1 MLCCTHCCLP
11 LSPHGLQGIKKVF
24 WKGDIFLG
32 AKGKIKQGVQ
42 MRFLSRLGSEF
53 RLESETYYVISGR
66 RCMNHTSSQ
75 CDLCAIYVW
84 YRAST
89 VCHSAGWKSIYEWFK
104 IMPSVVFYSICNIM
118 SVPIA
123 LQRNLSGS
131 SRTWISL
138 TQLLHFRSGLVFW
151 AGLNAEVSGQLGI
164 QEVDVAVSWFIR
176 RETPSSPSPHGL
188 CTSGSR
194 CALNTECKSDPQS
207 WPMAVMTEWKI
218 GECACQRSVPPL
230 SSFTDSAGFWFLSV
244 CQLKQ
249 PFTHL
254 FIWLPHLL
262 YCTELS

>member
-1 MLCCTHCCLP
+1 
-11 LSPHGLQGIKKVF
+11 
-24 WKGDIFLG
+24 
-32 AKGKIKQGVQ
+32 
-42 MRFLSRLGSEF
+42 
-53 RLESETYYVISGR
+53 
-66 RCMNHTSSQ
+66 MNHTSSL

-84 YRAST
+84 YRATT
-89 VCHSAGWKSIYEWFK
+89 VCHSAGWKSMYERFK

-118 SVPIA
+118 FIA
-123 LQRNLSGS
+123 YRASKESFWFEQNV
-131 SRTWISL
+131 TSL
-138 TQLLHFRSGLVFW
+138 TKLLHFRSGLVFW

-164 QEVDVAVSWFIR
+164 QEVDVDVSWFIR
-176 RETPSSPSPHGL
+176 RETPSSSSSPHGL

-230 SSFTDSAGFWFLSV
+230 SSFTDSTGFWFLSV

-262 YCTELS
+262 YCSELS

>member
-11 LSPHGLQGIKKVF
+11 LSPRGLQGIKKVF
-24 WKGDIFLG
+24 SKGDIFLG

-53 RLESETYYVISGR
+53 RLESETYYVISGC

-118 SVPIA
+118 SVLIA

-131 SRTWISL
+131 SRRWLRSQNCCISGLFWYFELGWMLKSLVSWESKKLML
-138 TQLLHFRSGLVFW
+138 TFPGSLGGKLLHL
-151 AGLNAEVSGQLGI
+151 LLLHTVSAQVAADVLWTQNVSQTRNPGQ
-164 QEVDVAVSWFIR
+164 
-176 RETPSSPSPHGL
+176 
-188 CTSGSR
+188 
-194 CALNTECKSDPQS
+194 
-207 WPMAVMTEWKI
+207 
-218 GECACQRSVPPL
+218 
-230 SSFTDSAGFWFLSV
+230 
-244 CQLKQ
+244 
-249 PFTHL
+249 
-254 FIWLPHLL
+254 WL
-262 YCTELS
+262 